1 MQEELLLTILFR
13 IPADDT
19 NPESGLLL
27 EEELFSAVV
36 VAALVFL
43 SLLFFFLILGVLLPS
58 LVSRFWSSNDP
69 VSVLVIC
76 LGEELGCKNPVD
88 DDAGEGEDW
97 GYAVSSSADVKIV
110 GKIDGIMRELLRDSG
125 RFTKL

>member
-1 MQEELLLTILFR
+1 MLLSIRFGSSEPFIPETEVQEELLLTILFR

-19 NPESGLLL
+19 NPESGLLLL

-58 LVSRFWSSNDP
+58 LVSRFWSS
-69 VSVLVIC
+69 
-76 LGEELGCKNPVD
+76 
-88 DDAGEGEDW
+88 
-97 GYAVSSSADVKIV
+97 
-110 GKIDGIMRELLRDSG
+110 GII
-125 RFTKL
+125 

>member
-1 MQEELLLTILFR
+1 MYQIKKAPKNSNTFANLLTS
-13 IPADDT
+13 IPK
-19 NPESGLLL
+19 
-27 EEELFSAVV
+27 
-36 VAALVFL
+36 
-43 SLLFFFLILGVLLPS
+43 
-58 LVSRFWSSNDP
+58 DP

>member
-1 MQEELLLTILFR
+1 MLLSIRFGSSEPFIPETEVQEELLLTILFR

-27 EEELFSAVV
+27 EELFSAVV

-58 LVSRFWSSNDP
+58 LVSRFWSS
-69 VSVLVIC
+69 
-76 LGEELGCKNPVD
+76 
-88 DDAGEGEDW
+88 
-97 GYAVSSSADVKIV
+97 
-110 GKIDGIMRELLRDSG
+110 GII
-125 RFTKL
+125 

>member
-1 MQEELLLTILFR
+1 MQNVLFLKPYKHDFAFSDHQTTNTI
-13 IPADDT
+13 IP
-19 NPESGLLL
+19 
-27 EEELFSAVV
+27 
-36 VAALVFL
+36 
-43 SLLFFFLILGVLLPS
+43 
-58 LVSRFWSSNDP
+58 NDP